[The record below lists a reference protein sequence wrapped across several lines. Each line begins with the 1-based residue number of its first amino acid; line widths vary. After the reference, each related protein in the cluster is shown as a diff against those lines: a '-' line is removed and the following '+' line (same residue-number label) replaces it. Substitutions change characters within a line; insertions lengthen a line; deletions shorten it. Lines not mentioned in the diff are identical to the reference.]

1 MQYTTE
7 RYTSYHYPLLKLNCL
22 NMVNVNR
29 NVVNTAYNSTASTGI
44 LEIKIAVN
52 GGINMMLLLLCG
64 WWTANHVFHDRPKTM
79 VFTYGVN
86 PEDQHRRHLRETPK
100 FNDVKLNH

>member
-1 MQYTTE
+1 
-7 RYTSYHYPLLKLNCL
+7 
-22 NMVNVNR
+22 MVNVNR

-64 WWTANHVFHDRPKTM
+64 
-79 VFTYGVN
+79 
-86 PEDQHRRHLRETPK
+86 
-100 FNDVKLNH
+100 

>member
-1 MQYTTE
+1 
-7 RYTSYHYPLLKLNCL
+7 
-22 NMVNVNR
+22 
-29 NVVNTAYNSTASTGI
+29 
-44 LEIKIAVN
+44 
-52 GGINMMLLLLCG
+52 MMLLLLCG